1 MCRPAYMSFPA
12 TLVAATAFLAV
23 PANAD
28 PKLVNPE
35 KYNIELFADLSS
47 QEGAPKAFQLT
58 IADGKRSLPA
68 GLYVTTGPLSGTHSD
83 RIFQI
88 EAPDKINVFASGL
101 ESSETMLVAE
111 GKYGEGVLVSS
122 PLLQQIMRVQPASG
136 RFETAKF
143 GTNKVSIF
151 GNRNTSFGTKPF
163 GVAVLSYGPEG
174 DLYASDWAGGRILKI
189 DQDGNAE
196 VFATLPANK
205 AGDMVAKQVMSAR
218 GVHNADGFIVSTFT
232 IPDRDMH
239 GLDTVYLMSAD
250 GREFTPLVEGLT
262 GIQLPAYGP
271 GGEFGS
277 GLYIPTIGSSNAADG
292 TVYYLTEGRDLQ
304 PFLEGIDAVHVAFDT
319 ENLLGGG
326 MFVSDFNNDPDN
338 PVTMAGKIWRIT
350 LK

>member
-101 ESSETMLVAE
+101 ESSETMLVAD

-151 GNRNTSFGTKPF
+151 GTRNTSFGTKPF
-163 GVAVLSYGPEG
+163 GVAVTQLWARGGPVCFRLGGWTDFEDRSG
-174 DLYASDWAGGRILKI
+174 RKRGSLRDAPGQQGGRYGS
-189 DQDGNAE
+189 QTGH
-196 VFATLPANK
+196 VR
-205 AGDMVAKQVMSAR
+205 AR
-218 GVHNADGFIVSTFT
+218 GSQC
-232 IPDRDMH
+232 
-239 GLDTVYLMSAD
+239 
-250 GREFTPLVEGLT
+250 GRFH
-262 GIQLPAYGP
+262 
-271 GGEFGS
+271 
-277 GLYIPTIGSSNAADG
+277 
-292 TVYYLTEGRDLQ
+292 R
-304 PFLEGIDAVHVAFDT
+304 FDFHHT
-319 ENLLGGG
+319 
-326 MFVSDFNNDPDN
+326 
-338 PVTMAGKIWRIT
+338 
-350 LK
+350 